1 MKLFFTFLSAV
12 IITCSASGQR
22 GVNQNLKGFDSNKQI
37 HFGFLVG
44 LNYLGTNLSVNNSI
58 FTEDTIFSVN
68 VKPAAGFNLGVI
80 TDLHLGPHWD
90 LRAMFPTLVFGQR
103 DFEYLIPDDN
113 GDLFTEI
120 RQVESTYLAIP
131 LELKFKGQR
140 YGNWRSYLIGGGF
153 AGYDM
158 VSKKKADA
166 GDPIIRLEKW
176 DYGVSV
182 GFGFEFFLEYF
193 KFAPQFKWDRGFKN
207 LLVPDAT
214 PFTSVIDQVQSN
226 TFSISLTFE
235 G

>member
-1 MKLFFTFLSAV
+1 MKFFQSLFLALLLS
-12 IITCSASGQR
+12 CSLAGQR
-22 GVNQNLKGFDSNKQI
+22 GVNQNLKGFDGNKKI

-58 FTEDTIFSVN
+58 FTEDTIYSVN

-80 TDLHLGPHWD
+80 TDLHLGKYWD
-90 LRAMFPTLVFGQR
+90 VRAMFPTLVFGQR
-103 DFEYLIPDDN
+103 DFEYLIPDEN

-131 LELKFKGQR
+131 IELKFKGER
-140 YGNWRSYLIGGGF
+140 YGNWRPYLIGGGF

-158 VSKKKADA
+158 VSKKNSDA

-176 DYGVSV
+176 DYGLSA

-193 KFAPQFKWDRGFKN
+193 KFGTQFKWDKGFKN
-207 LLVPDAT
+207 LMVPDKT

-226 TFSISLTFE
+226 TFTISLTFE